1 MDLSEEGRDGGGE
14 GVEREV
20 GLDSVVSSNGE
31 GLTLLDVLGADFESE
46 GNSLDGEEEKEG
58 REEGDGRFS

>member
-1 MDLSEEGRDGGGE
+1 LDLSEEGRDGGGE